1 MCLNVSPPSSLRGP
15 HWRPWLSSQYERFSF
30 GDPRLVQAW
39 LAMPHGSWP
48 TPARRQD
55 GVASHG
61 THLAILHTI
70 FKTEEGTHERQRQAS
85 SYSWYR
91 FPGLSHL
98 SRLEARGWLLKDN
111 CAPCDSGSAR
121 VNPSLRAPDL
131 GPHLPHIPDHGSSGR
146 SGALRSLPGR
156 GDRATA
162 DILHRRTCDS
172 DARDDTHTS

>member
-1 MCLNVSPPSSLRGP
+1 MRCPMAPGP
-15 HWRPWLSSQYERFSF
+15 HPRAGRTESPRMARTLLFLIRLRHLRP
-30 GDPRLVQAW
+30 
-39 LAMPHGSWP
+39 
-48 TPARRQD
+48 
-55 GVASHG
+55 
-61 THLAILHTI
+61 
-70 FKTEEGTHERQRQAS
+70 KEGTHERQRLAS

-121 VNPSLRAPDL
+121 VNPSLRAPEL

-156 GDRATA
+156 GAAIGPQLTYCTGGRAIVMHEMTST
-162 DILHRRTCDS
+162 RVKVS
-172 DARDDTHTS
+172 DTNLTLVD